1 MLLEDA
7 GISTALTITPG
18 QIVSVTGDRSLPEAP
33 LWGSGTFSVQERGSL
48 VLNYV
53 TIESDLTVLGG
64 GGLTLQA
71 SAMSGAVTVTDG
83 VLTVLSSSLSSDLSV
98 SGGSTASLTGCTG
111 QLTGLTVTDS
121 AFSMDAS
128 STTTLG
134 GSISLTNAGV
144 VTLQDKT
151 FNSARLAVGGGT
163 QLSLS
168 GCMLDAS
175 VSLTTNSGGSLSLT
189 SMAVPTT
196 VLGLAETQL
205 SDASSTLRLSAVTL
219 PKYPEAGE
227 LTGTMMVQADGSKT
241 IDPADFGLIPAGPNE
256 GSFSVTSG
264 PCTSSFGGRCVGR
277 PEGYGPSEDCEITV
291 GGGGG
296 VLADCGVFDTYPPS
310 GAVGAYTTTDH
321 ITLPDGSTHQGSDC
335 PVGVDLPP
343 GGSVGWTS
351 DGGMQ
356 GTPDCAAK
364 GSCGLS
370 WSNDGLGG
378 GWQICFG

>member
-128 STTTLG
+128 LTITLG
-134 GSISLTNAGV
+134 GSISLTNSGA

-151 FNSARLAVGGGT
+151 FEDGTSLTVGGGT

-168 GCMLDAS
+168 GC
-175 VSLTTNSGGSLSLT
+175 SLGSSTITMNSGGSLSLA
-189 SMAVPTT
+189 SMAVPAN
-196 VLGLAETQL
+196 VLRAAEVQL
-205 SDASSTLRLSAVTL
+205 SGAGSSIQLSAVTM
-219 PKYPEAGE
+219 PEAPAVGK
-227 LTGTMMVQADGSKT
+227 LSGTMTVEADGSKT
-241 IDPADFGLIPAGPNE
+241 SDPPR
-256 GSFSVTSG
+256 T
-264 PCTSSFGGRCVGR
+264 GRGR
-277 PEGYGPSEDCEITV
+277 PRR
-291 GGGGG
+291 
-296 VLADCGVFDTYPPS
+296 LW
-310 GAVGAYTTTDH
+310 
-321 ITLPDGSTHQGSDC
+321 L
-335 PVGVDLPP
+335 L
-343 GGSVGWTS
+343 
-351 DGGMQ
+351 
-356 GTPDCAAK
+356 
-364 GSCGLS
+364 
-370 WSNDGLGG
+370 
-378 GWQICFG
+378 